1 MAFPRPNPL
10 TTSSSSIVDF
20 DLLTRNKGEEEQ
32 RQAAYALLGR
42 NGSKF
47 KDPLD
52 GLPPSIKARIARYSP
67 ITRVLWGF
75 VCVYMSV

>member
-1 MAFPRPNPL
+1 MARPL
-10 TTSSSSIVDF
+10 SSSGSSIVDF
-20 DLLTRNKGEEEQ
+20 DLITRTKGEEEQ

-52 GLPPSIKARIARYSP
+52 GLPPSIKAKIARYFSS
-67 ITRVLWGF
+67 ITRVSLCF
-75 VCVYMSV
+75 VFM